1 MPQASAHR
9 VTSGARMQLPDASTF
24 WELLERRVEATP
36 DAIMLIDE
44 HEASISYSAYR
55 AAAEHVAAGLFEQGV
70 REQSRVSFQLPTR
83 IGTVVLMGAL
93 ARLGAVQNPI
103 VPIYREREVAFCLE
117 ETRAEW
123 LVVAR
128 GARPLDDGVLR
139 AGTSHD
145 YHLLACRPDLSDLP
159 SGDPALLP
167 APPADPHAVRWIY
180 YTSGTTSRPKGALHT
195 DHSVASAAAGLVARH
210 RISPLDRFGMAFP
223 FTHVGGLINLLSLFL
238 IGHRL
243 ILIDG
248 FDPTAAT
255 AHFARHGVSVIGGG
269 PVFYAAFLDEQR
281 RNRGRPVLPG
291 FRTFSGGGAPMP
303 SELHYE
309 VLREMGGRGCLH
321 GFGMTECG
329 IITTNDVDDSDERLA
344 NTEGRPIAS
353 VELRVLGP
361 EGQIAA
367 TGQEG
372 EVELRGAAVCKGY
385 VDPAATEAAFDREGW
400 FRTGD
405 LGYVDAEGYL
415 TITGRRKDII
425 IRKGENISANEIED
439 LLYSHPRVA
448 DVAVIGLPDPARGE
462 LVCAIVTAKEGEA
475 ALGFDEMVEHFRNA
489 RVMTQKIPERLEVVD
504 AIPRNPTG
512 KILKQELR
520 RRFE

>member
-1 MPQASAHR
+1 
-9 VTSGARMQLPDASTF
+9 MQLPEASTF
-24 WELLERRVEATP
+24 WELLEARVEATP

-44 HEASISYSAYR
+44 HDASITYAGYR
-55 AAAEHVAAGLFEQGV
+55 DAAERTAAGLFEQGL

-83 IGTVVLMGAL
+83 LGTVVLMGAL

-103 VPIYREREVAFCLE
+103 VPIYRESEVAFCLN
-117 ETRAEW
+117 ETRAEFL
-123 LVVAR
+123 LVSHSARRLDEALIRERVAQPFR
-128 GARPLDDGVLR
+128 SLQLP
-139 AGTSHD
+139 
-145 YHLLACRPDLSDLP
+145 SDLP
-159 SGDPALLP
+159 ESDPSRLP
-167 APPADPHAVRWIY
+167 AAPADPHAVRWIY
-180 YTSGTTSRPKGALHT
+180 YTSGTTSRPKGALHS

-210 RISPLDRFGMAFP
+210 RIVASDRFGMAFP

-238 IGHRL
+238 KGHRL
-243 ILIDG
+243 ILVDG
-248 FDPTAAT
+248 FEPTAAT
-255 AHFARHGVSVIGGG
+255 ALFARHDVSVIGGG
-269 PVFYAAFLDEQR
+269 PVFYSAFLDEQR
-281 RNRGRPVLPG
+281 RRPGQPILPS
-291 FRTFSGGGAPMP
+291 FRLFSGGGAPMP

-329 IITTNDVDDSDERLA
+329 IITTNDVDDTDERLA

-353 VELRVLGP
+353 VELRVRDADGRP
-361 EGQIAA
+361 VAS
-367 TGQEG
+367 GQEG
-372 EVELRGAAVCKGY
+372 EVELRGPAVCRGY
-385 VDPAATEAAFDREGW
+385 VDPAATAAAFDSDGW

-405 LGYVDAEGYL
+405 LGYVDAGGYL

-439 LLYSHPRVA
+439 LLYSHPKVA

-462 LVCAIVTAKEGEA
+462 LVCAVVTANEGEA
-475 ALGFDEMVEHFRNA
+475 ALRFDEMVEHFRAA

-504 AIPRNPTG
+504 AIPRNATG
-512 KILKQELR
+512 KILKQALR